1 MNMKNKSVAERC
13 EEMKEL
19 QLKKKTQES
28 VDRTTSSTPSY
39 KKRSRALPAY

>member
-19 QLKKKTQES
+19 QLEKTQES
-28 VDRTTSSTPSY
+28 VDRTTSSTPS
-39 KKRSRALPAY
+39 